1 MITYYRFRQ
10 NNKLTHSKDYFTH
23 SLFYN
28 LLYDATFVVNMTIM
42 KKQTFTLLCCLL
54 LSFYSFAQQHKYQT
68 LEEKAFEKALYF
80 TFEGNTHIAL
90 HHFKQFAIDYP
101 NSELMP
107 KVTFNTAVILHD
119 LNHIE
124 EAIPLFRKVLYT
136 EYDYEAINEAENE
149 ELQKEYIVCKNK
161 SAMHLAEIYLDKR
174 DFDKAATY
182 IYLFDQKHK
191 FQHFCGDGHV
201 SHDMYTAKMYARL
214 YAGQQKHDKAIAE
227 LIPFLFED
235 SSENQNDVLKLLDQ
249 LLTTNYTMVELH
261 AFAESTLNSI
271 KIKKEEIILY
281 FLNKRIKLNKKDIG
295 TENYIEFLGKNPL
308 LKKYLSQN
316 ATQV

>member
-1 MITYYRFRQ
+1 
-10 NNKLTHSKDYFTH
+10 
-23 SLFYN
+23 
-28 LLYDATFVVNMTIM
+28 M
-42 KKQTFTLLCCLL
+42 KKQTITLLYCLL
-54 LSFYSFAQQHKYQT
+54 LSLYNFAQQHTHQT
-68 LEEKAFEKALYF
+68 FEEKAFEKALYF

-101 NSELMP
+101 NSELIP

-119 LNHIE
+119 LNRTE

-136 EYDYEAINEAENE
+136 EYDYETINEAENE

-201 SHDMYTAKMYARL
+201 SHDIYTAKMYARL

-227 LIPFLFED
+227 LIPFMFSNASAD
-235 SSENQNDVLKLLDQ
+235 DTQFINLLDQ
-249 LLTTNYTMVELH
+249 LLTTNYTNLELH
-261 AFAESTLNSI
+261 AFAKTTLNSI
-271 KIKKEEIILY
+271 KIKKEEIIVY
-281 FLNKRIKLNKKDIG
+281 FLNKRIKLAKKDID
-295 TENYIEFLGKNPL
+295 TKDYIAFLEKNPL
-308 LKKYLSQN
+308 LKKYLSQDV
-316 ATQV
+316 TRV